1 MIYLLIDMPEG
12 RVMVRL
18 GRAAESEF
26 PAPMLRSR
34 MCSTLVDVDV
44 ALGPGSVASV
54 VRYGYWKK
62 KRFSGDSRSISDR
75 APAAHAA
82 IINSDILL
90 SCSSN
95 IPVTQCTIVNTAVS

>member
-1 MIYLLIDMPEG
+1 MLCQCVPHDDLLIDMPEG

-26 PAPMLRSR
+26 PAPMLRSP

-54 VRYGYWKK
+54 VRYCYWKK
-62 KRFSGDSRSISDR
+62 GTTCTTVYTGVYPMYIY
-75 APAAHAA
+75 
-82 IINSDILL
+82 IYTDIG
-90 SCSSN
+90 N
-95 IPVTQCTIVNTAVS
+95 D

>member
-1 MIYLLIDMPEG
+1 MLCQCVPHGDLQIDMPDG

-26 PAPMLRSR
+26 PAPMLRSP

-62 KRFSGDSRSISDR
+62 KAVVVQYTS
-75 APAAHAA
+75 
-82 IINSDILL
+82 NSL
-90 SCSSN
+90 
-95 IPVTQCTIVNTAVS
+95 QTARRIFITRGSTTGYCMG

>member
-1 MIYLLIDMPEG
+1 MLCQCVPHDDLLIDMPEG

-26 PAPMLRSR
+26 PAPMLRSP

-62 KRFSGDSRSISDR
+62 KKSRRPDEQQEF
-75 APAAHAA
+75 
-82 IINSDILL
+82 
-90 SCSSN
+90 
-95 IPVTQCTIVNTAVS
+95 PVR

>member
-1 MIYLLIDMPEG
+1 MIYLMIDMPVG

-18 GRAAESEF
+18 GRVAESEF

-62 KRFSGDSRSISDR
+62 KKRGDHSCTTHSESCTHSEYGDSGGS
-75 APAAHAA
+75 A
-82 IINSDILL
+82 LL
-90 SCSSN
+90 SVSSACDLHTRCR
-95 IPVTQCTIVNTAVS
+95 VV

>member
-54 VRYGYWKK
+54 VRYGYWKNSAL
-62 KRFSGDSRSISDR
+62 RARLLRSFFGR
-75 APAAHAA
+75 GA
-82 IINSDILL
+82 II
-90 SCSSN
+90 
-95 IPVTQCTIVNTAVS
+95 V

>member
-1 MIYLLIDMPEG
+1 MLCQCVPHDDLLIDMPEG

-26 PAPMLRSR
+26 PAPMLRSP

-62 KRFSGDSRSISDR
+62 NTISPYPR
-75 APAAHAA
+75 YR
-82 IINSDILL
+82 
-90 SCSSN
+90 
-95 IPVTQCTIVNTAVS
+95 